1 MKNGM
6 HRQVLLLATS
16 QALFQTAAVIVI
28 AIGGLAGAMVASSP
42 ALATLPIASSYLG
55 TAAAMFP
62 ASLWMARVG
71 RKNGFILGAIIGA
84 AGGLACALG
93 MWLQSLAVLTFG
105 TFLMGVYQ
113 AFVQYYRFA
122 ASEVATDEY
131 RPRAISLVMA
141 GGVIAAVAGPALA
154 RLGSELWMPMY
165 TGSFLLM
172 ALLSLVAVGVLG
184 KLDVPNL
191 VAALD
196 RRGRG
201 RPFHLVA
208 LQPKYLVSV
217 LAGVTAYGVMAISM
231 AATPL
236 AMVHVH
242 HSLNAAATVIQLHVL
257 GMFAPSFITGRLI
270 SRFGA
275 LNVMLL
281 GTVFFTCS
289 VLLAAVSQDY
299 WAFAV
304 ALLSLGIG
312 WNFLYIG
319 GTSLL
324 TATYRPE
331 ERAKAQ
337 AANDMLIF
345 AVGLV
350 SAFGSGAL
358 LDALGWEVMNLI
370 LLPWIVFAAGC
381 FISLQL
387 KLGRQAQG

>member
-1 MKNGM
+1 MTGGM

-28 AIGGLAGAMVASSP
+28 AIGGLAGALVASSP

-71 RKNGFILGAIIGA
+71 RKNGFILGALIGT

-122 ASEVATDEY
+122 ASEVATEEY

-141 GGVIAAVAGPALA
+141 GGVIAAIAGPALA
-154 RLGSELWMPMY
+154 RFGSELWVPIY

-172 ALLSLVAVGVLG
+172 ALLSLISVGVLG
-184 KLDVPNL
+184 KLELPGQ
-191 VAALD
+191 VASHV
-196 RRGRG
+196 RRSRG
-201 RPFHLVA
+201 RPFLQIA

-242 HSLNAAATVIQLHVL
+242 HSLTAASTVIQLHVL
-257 GMFAPSFITGRLI
+257 GMFAPSFVTGRLI
-270 SRFGA
+270 NRFGV
-275 LNVMLL
+275 LPVMNL
-281 GTVFFTCS
+281 GTAFFICS
-289 VLLAAVSQDY
+289 VLLAAASQGY
-299 WAFAV
+299 LGFAA
-304 ALLSLGIG
+304 ALLFLGIG

-345 AVGLV
+345 AMGLI

-358 LDALGWEVMNLI
+358 LEALGWEIMNLI
-370 LLPWIVFAAGC
+370 LLPWIVFAATC
-381 FISLQL
+381 FMSLQL
-387 KLGRQAQG
+387 KLRR

>member
-1 MKNGM
+1 MKDGM

-28 AIGGLAGAMVASSP
+28 AIGGLAGALVASSP

-62 ASLWMARVG
+62 ASLWMVRVG
-71 RKNGFILGAIIGA
+71 RKNGFILGALIGA

-93 MWLQSLAVLTFG
+93 MWLHSLAVLTVG

-154 RLGSELWMPMY
+154 RFGSELWLPMY
-165 TGSFLLM
+165 TSSFLIM
-172 ALLSLVAVGVLG
+172 ALLSLVSVGVLG
-184 KLDVPNL
+184 QLELPDQVVGNVPR
-191 VAALD
+191 D
-196 RRGRG
+196 RA
-201 RPFHLVA
+201 RPFHQVA

-217 LAGVTAYGVMAISM
+217 LAGVTSYGVMAISM

-242 HSLNAAATVIQLHVL
+242 HSLTAATTVIQLHVL

-270 SRFGA
+270 NRIGV
-275 LNVMLL
+275 LNVMILGAAFFACSVVVAALSQHYLAFAIALLFL
-281 GTVFFTCS
+281 GT
-289 VLLAAVSQDY
+289 
-299 WAFAV
+299 
-304 ALLSLGIG
+304 G

-324 TATYRPE
+324 TVTYRPE

-337 AANDMLIF
+337 ATNDMLIF

-350 SAFGSGAL
+350 CAFGSGAL
-358 LDALGWEVMNLI
+358 LATLGWKVMNLI
-370 LLPWIVFAAGC
+370 LLPWIAFAAAC
-381 FISLQL
+381 FIWLQCA
-387 KLGRQAQG
+387 LGRETQR